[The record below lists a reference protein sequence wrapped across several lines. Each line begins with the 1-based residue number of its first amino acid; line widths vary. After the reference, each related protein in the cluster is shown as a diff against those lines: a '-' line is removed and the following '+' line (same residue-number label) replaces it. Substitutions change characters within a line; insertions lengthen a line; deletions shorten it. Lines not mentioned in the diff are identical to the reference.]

1 MVLGLGLL
9 RRRRARGERDEK
21 GGHAHGNERAGRQAS
36 TCSLP
41 CEGWEFSSTPTKTLV
56 RRREPIWLSANR
68 VLGQHMQRISRR
80 LASVSADKAATGG
93 KKSSAQKHAAL
104 PRPGDPALVKI
115 PDRDLICERL
125 RDVPV
130 YTITSNENFVLLQE
144 EEGSKGQKAKSLLM
158 LFMSANDA
166 KEFKNDVVSKQ
177 AVLKPTIGTLF
188 MDKVFKLHMQSRPK
202 QLEDVALRL
211 MPDRK
216 QVAHAFDTYNG
227 MGLGQQLKA
236 LPGVPLFQAEG
247 LTMKNGDKTMIPLFF
262 GKEELDFALEQAFG
276 KSAVTPAVQFKRQWF
291 SRQKERVKEVAKSP
305 FPFLYHSIWRE
316 DDDKAKQR
324 LKELETKQTT
334 LLEKQPK
341 IQKPKVQVGS
351 FEDVLFRMLYEKGKE
366 WDNVMFVPQ
375 GVNFK

>member
-1 MVLGLGLL
+1 
-9 RRRRARGERDEK
+9 
-21 GGHAHGNERAGRQAS
+21 
-36 TCSLP
+36 
-41 CEGWEFSSTPTKTLV
+41 
-56 RRREPIWLSANR
+56 
-68 VLGQHMQRISRR
+68 MQRISKR
-80 LASVSADKAATGG
+80 LASVSADAATSS
-93 KKSSAQKHAAL
+93 KKNGNASTV

-115 PDRDLICERL
+115 PDRDSICERL
-125 RDVPV
+125 KDVPV

-144 EEGSKGQKAKSLLM
+144 EEGSKGRRAKSLLM

-166 KEFKNDVVSKQ
+166 REFKNDVVSKQ
-177 AVLKPTIGTLF
+177 AVLKPIIGTLF

-216 QVAHAFDTYNG
+216 QVEHAFETYNN

-291 SRQKERVKEVAKSP
+291 SRQKVSISVLTLTHSQKHHSLYLYLSLSLYLSIDRSP
-305 FPFLYHSIWRE
+305 AL
-316 DDDKAKQR
+316 
-324 LKELETKQTT
+324 
-334 LLEKQPK
+334 
-341 IQKPKVQVGS
+341 
-351 FEDVLFRMLYEKGKE
+351 
-366 WDNVMFVPQ
+366 
-375 GVNFK
+375 